1 MNKKAKLLA
10 RPQPDGNGHQ
20 VSYETAESRRV
31 HRFPLPESTLEQVPH
46 GAGSY
51 HDPEHHHKLI
61 DRVEAY
67 LREQS

>member
-1 MNKKAKLLA
+1 MSKLTKLIA
-10 RPQPDGNGHQ
+10 EAQPDGNGYQ
-20 VSYETAESRRV
+20 VSYDTGDSRRV
-31 HRFPLPESTLEQVPH
+31 LRFPLPELTREQTPH

-67 LREQS
+67 LRQQS